1 MRAIIIFSLALI
13 LVLQTA
19 NAFVLEPETWI
30 SIKDVQNVDYT
41 SPSGKVITK
50 IQHYVPAGTE
60 IQGTIYY
67 GSKSLNYKINYTHSF
82 LTSTIYLE
90 IGEKNV
96 TITEYD
102 VFGFDKNI
110 VLTYSYD
117 KSQESYEIAL
127 IYDDGSLF
135 KKGISI
141 LDDVL
146 PQSAIYRVVL
156 ISNNP
161 VTVKIGILSYDAY
174 IGGWEETTK
183 QPGESSIFNV
193 QNLLA
198 FAEGSYCIIANIIY
212 YFNLI
217 FIDNGLLTFALFEA
231 FVLAYSA
238 TTSRNI
244 FAFYRRYINAHK
256 ALFEFLVWLI
266 DKIVRIFT
274 SIINALKPL

>member
-1 MRAIIIFSLALI
+1 MRAMIIFSLALI

-19 NAFVLEPETWI
+19 NAFVLEPETWV
-30 SIKDVQNVDYT
+30 SFKDVQNVDYT
-41 SPSGKVITK
+41 PPSGKVITK

-102 VFGFDKNI
+102 WLGWDKNI
-110 VLTYSYD
+110 VLTYSYYED
-117 KSQESYEIAL
+117 NYEISL
-127 IYDDGSLF
+127 IYDDGSIF

-141 LDDVL
+141 SDDSL
-146 PQSAIYRVVL
+146 PQSAIYKVVL
-156 ISNNP
+156 TSNNP
-161 VTVKIGILSYDAY
+161 VTVKIGIISYDAY

-183 QPGESSIFNV
+183 PPEESSIFNI
-193 QNLLA
+193 QNLLS

-231 FVLAYSA
+231 FVLAYSV

-244 FAFYRRYINAHK
+244 FAFYRRYINTHK
-256 ALFEFLVWLI
+256 ALFEFLIWMI
-266 DKIVRIFT
+266 GKIVGIFT